1 MLYYRYRSG
10 SELAIKELIYD
21 ELYFASKAECNDPYE
36 GKLFAKFDK
45 NKELW
50 ERLINEASD
59 NKYSEFIKQ
68 KAIDFFLE
76 KAPIGMEEV
85 LSLSATEFLELSQND
100 AEKTTLND
108 MLESIRQYILL
119 NMPSKQYFA
128 SFSKRNDNFL
138 MWSHYANNH
147 SGFCLIINAP
157 DKKIYQKPGCVKESV
172 SYTMPEFYMPGFG
185 FTVLDAFE
193 IRDVEYVEEP
203 QFLDGFKCFFNEF
216 TSHDSSDEDYI
227 AQKAEQLQKEYGST
241 YLVKQ
246 KDWQYEEEARILLSI
261 SFPYITGATPTLS
274 TYHRL
279 FHYDPSHLVGIIIG
293 AKMTE
298 VERYRIK
305 DIITDKVMRLNSCT
319 DLKRNVNC
327 FVLFE
332 EKLSES
338 NRKVIIEPIEIYKGG
353 TVIDKT
359 HPDFISIYDTFKEQ
373 VGFDIIL

>member
-1 MLYYRYRSG
+1 
-10 SELAIKELIYD
+10 
-21 ELYFASKAECNDPYE
+21 
-36 GKLFAKFDK
+36 
-45 NKELW
+45 
-50 ERLINEASD
+50 
-59 NKYSEFIKQ
+59 
-68 KAIDFFLE
+68 
-76 KAPIGMEEV
+76 MEEV
-85 LSLSATEFLELSQND
+85 LSLSSAEFLELSQND
-100 AEKTTLND
+100 AEKENLKNI
-108 MLESIRQYILL
+108 LESIKQYILL
-119 NMPSKQYFA
+119 HMPSKQYFA
-128 SFSKRNDNFL
+128 CFSKRNDNFL

-157 DKKIYQKPGCVKESV
+157 DKKIYQKPGCVKECV

-185 FTVLDAFE
+185 FTVLDVFE

-216 TSHDSSDEDYI
+216 TSYVSSDEEYI
-227 AQKAEQLQKEYGST
+227 ARKAEELQKEYGST

-274 TYHRL
+274 AYQRL

-293 AKMTE
+293 AKMTD

-305 DIITDKVMRLNSCT
+305 DIIAEKVMHLNSCT
-319 DLKRNVNC
+319 DLKHNINC

-332 EKLSES
+332 EKLSEF
-338 NRKVIIEPIEIYKGG
+338 NRKVIIEPIEIYTGG

-359 HPDFISIYDTFKEQ
+359 HPDFISIYNALKEQ
-373 VGFDIIL
+373 VGFDIML